1 MIMIRTSTTSKQERD
16 IVGLTMENK
25 MGAGVILMAYDKQL
39 NPYLL
44 GLIGDTQ
51 HRRKHGATYDL
62 PKGTADAGE
71 PQIDCA
77 IRETFE
83 ETGIRVSPAD
93 FIAGP
98 FKTSFLDMWI
108 AIIDINESIVI
119 EKNPESGKYEHEG
132 YDWLD
137 EEEATNLVYPYLRPF
152 VKWAFSH
159 A

>member
-1 MIMIRTSTTSKQERD
+1 
-16 IVGLTMENK
+16 
-25 MGAGVILMAYDKQL
+25 MGAGVILMAYDNQ
-39 NPYLL
+39 NEPYLL
-44 GLIGDTQ
+44 GLIGDAKHQ
-51 HRRKHGATYDL
+51 RKHGATYDL
-62 PKGTADAGE
+62 PKGTADNGE
-71 PQIDCA
+71 RQIDCA

-83 ETGIRVSPAD
+83 ETGVIVGPED

-108 AIIDINESIVI
+108 AIIDINERIVI
-119 EKNPESGKYEHEG
+119 EQNPETGKYEHDG

-137 EEEATNLVYPYLRPF
+137 EKEALDMVYPYLRPF

>member
-1 MIMIRTSTTSKQERD
+1 
-16 IVGLTMENK
+16 

-98 FKTSFLDMWI
+98 FKTSRTFKTFKTWGTQIPDQASFMTPGQPSRH
-108 AIIDINESIVI
+108 SI
-119 EKNPESGKYEHEG
+119 
-132 YDWLD
+132 
-137 EEEATNLVYPYLRPF
+137 
-152 VKWAFSH
+152 
-159 A
+159 

>member
-1 MIMIRTSTTSKQERD
+1 
-16 IVGLTMENK
+16 MENK
-25 MGAGVILMAYDKQL
+25 LGAGVILMAYDEH
-39 NPYLL
+39 NEPYLL
-44 GLIGDTQ
+44 GLIGDTK

-62 PKGTADAGE
+62 PKGTADDGE
-71 PQIDCA
+71 RQIDCA

-83 ETGIRVSPAD
+83 ETGVVVGPED

-108 AIIDINESIVI
+108 AIIDINERIVI
-119 EKNPESGKYEHEG
+119 EQNPETGKYEHDG
-132 YDWLD
+132 HDWLN
-137 EEEATNLVYPYLRPF
+137 EQEALSMVYPYLRPF

>member
-1 MIMIRTSTTSKQERD
+1 
-16 IVGLTMENK
+16 
-25 MGAGVILMAYDKQL
+25 MGAGVILMAYDQNNDPL
-39 NPYLL
+39 LL
-44 GLIGDTQ
+44 GLIGDTK

-62 PKGTADAGE
+62 PKGTADEGE
-71 PQIDCA
+71 KQIDCA

-83 ETGIRVSPAD
+83 ETGVRVGPED

-108 AIIDINESIVI
+108 AIIDMNERIVI
-119 EKNPESGKYEHEG
+119 EQNPETGKYEHEG
-132 YDWLD
+132 FDWLD
-137 EEEATNLVYPYLRPF
+137 EEEAMNMVYPYLRPF